1 LPKINKRDIP
11 RASRDVFFLY
21 DFPNPQG
28 GPPRHARPHTKTAWL
43 RRGFLGGASAFA
55 DFEMLPLRVL
65 MFPNTKKFKITPFY
79 AKMIK

>member
-1 LPKINKRDIP
+1 MSFFNILFPIP
-11 RASRDVFFLY
+11 RAA
-21 DFPNPQG
+21 PTG
-28 GPPRHARPHTKTAWL
+28 HARPHTKAAWP

>member
-1 LPKINKRDIP
+1 MSFFNILFPIP
-11 RASRDVFFLY
+11 RAA
-21 DFPNPQG
+21 PQ
-28 GPPRHARPHTKTAWL
+28 ARPSPYQNRVAKKGGL
-43 RRGFLGGASAFA
+43 RGASAFA